1 MGGEVDD
8 NLCATVEV
16 LMHIVQKLEE
26 SRSFKCGETSDCR
39 IILVRMI
46 FAGKLAIVDDF
57 DFGFR
62 RSESETKN
70 RE

>member
-1 MGGEVDD
+1 MVVEILVQDFFSRQIVRDEPRRTVGGVDD
-8 NLCATVEV
+8 NLCAIVEV

-46 FAGKLAIVDDF
+46 FAG
-57 DFGFR
+57 
-62 RSESETKN
+62 
-70 RE
+70 